1 MKIIY
6 LLAAFFCI
14 LAWLLPNHYQPW
26 LSFYQD
32 FSMFVAVL
40 LLALSL
46 LSQKSIRVPY
56 VFIFFIFLS
65 LIPLIQY
72 YLGIIYFSGEA
83 ITFSLYVLALATIF
97 IVGFNISQLEESKK
111 DNIIGGFFITILI
124 ASIISV
130 WIQLHQWLLFEGSI
144 WVVDMPPE
152 GRPFANIAQ
161 PNQLSTLLIMGLMSI
176 FYLFEKE
183 ILNKVSASFTTF
195 FLLFGMALTQS
206 RTAWVFAICL
216 LVWLFIKRKVPA
228 RLKYSYLIV
237 WCSIFFSICLCSPYL
252 SEILGVTSVRDL
264 AQRATTGLD
273 RVGMWQQI
281 LVILKDAPLLGY
293 GWGQLNVAQLSNT
306 SDSIANPLL
315 GYSHNLFLDIW
326 VWNGVLLGGAI
337 SLFILIFLVK
347 IAINVKDRQSIIIL
361 AMVGAILVHSMFE
374 YPFAYAYFLLPM
386 GFLMGFL
393 YAKQNCKIS
402 FFYLNRF
409 AYVIF
414 LVLYLIFISLFLHD
428 YKRVEAEH
436 ELMRYENVKL
446 RNMDA
451 NSNENKEIFLNQLSE
466 YIWFARQTPRSNI
479 SEQDLKRIHDIA
491 YRYPERPVLYRY
503 IQILYLNGQNKE
515 MERMV
520 KLFNAFYKEQMTEQD
535 IEHSL
540 QEQGLS
546 K

>member
-1 MKIIY
+1 MKTIY
-6 LLAAFFCI
+6 IFVAFFCL

-32 FSMFVAVL
+32 LSMFVAVL
-40 LLALSL
+40 LLASSFLK
-46 LSQKSIRVPY
+46 QKSIQIPY
-56 VFIFFIFLS
+56 ILTFFIFLS

-72 YLGIIYFSGEA
+72 YLGIVYFFGEA
-83 ITFSLYVLALATIF
+83 ITFFFYLLALATVF
-97 IVGFNISQLEESKK
+97 IVGFNIAQLERSKK
-111 DNIIGGFFITILI
+111 ENIIVGFLITILI

-130 WIQLHQWLLFEGSI
+130 WIQLRQWLLFEGSI
-144 WVVDMPPE
+144 WVVDMSPK

-176 FYLFEKE
+176 LYLFEKE
-183 ILNKVSASFTTF
+183 ILNKVSASFTTL
-195 FLLFGMALTQS
+195 FLLFGVALTQS

-216 LVWLFIKRKVPA
+216 LIWLFIKRKVPT
-228 RLKYSYLIV
+228 RLKYSYLIL
-237 WCSIFFSICLCSPYL
+237 WCCTFFSMCLCSSYL

-273 RVGMWQQI
+273 RIGMWQQI
-281 LVILKDAPLLGY
+281 LIILKDAPLLGY

-306 SDSIANPLL
+306 SDSIATPLF
-315 GYSHNLFLDIW
+315 GYSHNLILDIL

-347 IAINVKDRQSIIIL
+347 IAINVKDRRSIIIL

-386 GFLMGFL
+386 GFLIGFL
-393 YAKQNCKIS
+393 YAQQDCNIK
-402 FFYLNRF
+402 FFYLNKFILRLF
-409 AYVIF
+409 VLFF
-414 LVLYLIFISLFLHD
+414 LFLMLIFFYD
-428 YKRVEAEH
+428 YKKVEANH

-446 RNMDA
+446 RNVDV
-451 NSNENKEIFLNQLSE
+451 NSIENKAIFLNQLNE
-466 YIWFARQTPRSNI
+466 YVWFARQTPRSGLT
-479 SEQDLKRIHDIA
+479 EQELKRIRYIV

-503 IQILYLNGQNKE
+503 LQFLYLNDQDVE
-515 MERMV
+515 MKQMLR
-520 KLFNAFYKEQMTEQD
+520 LFNAFYKSKITEY
-535 IEHSL
+535 EVGCRL
-540 QEQGLS
+540 MEQGLS

>member
-1 MKIIY
+1 MKTIY
-6 LLAAFFCI
+6 IFVAFFCL

-40 LLALSL
+40 LLASSL
-46 LSQKSIRVPY
+46 LKQKSIQIPY
-56 VFIFFIFLS
+56 ILTFFIFLS

-72 YLGIIYFSGEA
+72 YLGIVYFFGEA
-83 ITFSLYVLALATIF
+83 ITFSLYILALVTVL
-97 IVGFNISQLEESKK
+97 IVGFNIAQLEESKK
-111 DNIIGGFFITILI
+111 GNIIAGFFITILV

-130 WIQLHQWLLFEGSI
+130 WIQLRQWLLFEGSI
-144 WVVDMPPE
+144 WVVDMPPK

-176 FYLFEKE
+176 LYLFEKE
-183 ILNKVSASFTTF
+183 ILNKVSASFTTL
-195 FLLFGMALTQS
+195 FLLFGVALTQS

-216 LVWLFIKRKVPA
+216 LIWLFIKRKVPT
-228 RLKYSYLIV
+228 RLKYSYLIL
-237 WCSIFFSICLCSPYL
+237 WCCTFFSMCLCSSYL

-281 LVILKDAPLLGY
+281 LIILKDAPLLGY

-306 SDSIANPLL
+306 SDSIATPLF
-315 GYSHNLFLDIW
+315 GYSHNLILDIM
-326 VWNGVLLGGAI
+326 VWNGVLLGGVI

-374 YPFAYAYFLLPM
+374 YPFAYAYFLLPI
-386 GFLMGFL
+386 GFLIGFL
-393 YAKQNCKIS
+393 YAQQNCKIS
-402 FFYLNRF
+402 FFYLNKF
-409 AYVIF
+409 VYVIF
-414 LVLYLIFISLFLHD
+414 LALYLIFISLFFYD
-428 YKRVEAEH
+428 YKSVEAEH
-436 ELMRYENVKL
+436 QLMRYENVKL

-451 NSNENKEIFLNQLSE
+451 NSNDNKEIFLNQLSE
-466 YIWFARQTPRSNI
+466 YIWFARQTPRSDI

-503 IQILYLNGQNKE
+503 IQILYLNDQNKE

-535 IEHSL
+535 IAHSL
-540 QEQGLS
+540 QEQ
-546 K
+546 